1 MSRNTWEIQFKD
13 GSVQT
18 VISDTN
24 MSEKDVQAQAI
35 YQKNNKLSIED
46 ELAEVDANYE
56 VNKTLAQKTADKLN
70 PFSGKIKIPF
80 TDTELDTSK
89 FGAEVYGAVEAL
101 KTIVTS
107 MPAGMVLPAV
117 EGYFK
122 DKYGEE
128 VVVDPQGNKIYKYRE
143 LTDKFMDDFSDTP
156 DSREGQRNVKGFG
169 DFMKAAK
176 IPAIIP
182 GIVTQPKS
190 IGKSK
195 ILLKKNQQTAT
206 QIKQAAQLLYKEA
219 DDAGAVLNQGAFTKF
234 ADNLMESFK
243 TGGFRAKIADQNTL
257 LGLVNEIKNL
267 GKSAKG
273 VTLVQLQTLRTMAG
287 DAASNANKTVSTLGL
302 DAMHLIDELTE
313 NAGSKSLK
321 SGNPKAYGLW
331 RLARQ
336 NWSTQAKLTELNWMM
351 EKSGMRAGLRKN
363 DLDAALNI
371 FRGEVLKMVSNPKR
385 TKMYNPTEVNALK
398 KFAQGGAWNHTLG
411 KLSKMGPD
419 NLTNMAIGGSLP
431 LMAMN
436 KLGFD
441 PITSGSIV
449 LGGMGAGKIAGLA
462 DNMLINSQKNKIFEL
477 INPTGKFKYG
487 KKINIDPTLSSIGTG
502 LLDDVID
509 EKNGLNEQIR
519 SLIDSVKPKPID
531 YNEIPN

>member
-1 MSRNTWEIQFKD
+1 
-13 GSVQT
+13 
-18 VISDTN
+18 
-24 MSEKDVQAQAI
+24 
-35 YQKNNKLSIED
+35 
-46 ELAEVDANYE
+46 
-56 VNKTLAQKTADKLN
+56 
-70 PFSGKIKIPF
+70 
-80 TDTELDTSK
+80 
-89 FGAEVYGAVEAL
+89 
-101 KTIVTS
+101 
-107 MPAGMVLPAV
+107 
-117 EGYFK
+117 
-122 DKYGEE
+122 
-128 VVVDPQGNKIYKYRE
+128 
-143 LTDKFMDDFSDTP
+143 
-156 DSREGQRNVKGFG
+156 
-169 DFMKAAK
+169 
-176 IPAIIP
+176 
-182 GIVTQPKS
+182 
-190 IGKSK
+190 
-195 ILLKKNQQTAT
+195 
-206 QIKQAAQLLYKEA
+206 
-219 DDAGAVLNQGAFTKF
+219 
-234 ADNLMESFK
+234 
-243 TGGFRAKIADQNTL
+243 
-257 LGLVNEIKNL
+257 
-267 GKSAKG
+267 
-273 VTLVQLQTLRTMAG
+273 
-287 DAASNANKTVSTLGL
+287 
-302 DAMHLIDELTE
+302 
-313 NAGSKSLK
+313 
-321 SGNPKAYGLW
+321 
-331 RLARQ
+331 
-336 NWSTQAKLTELNWMM
+336 MM

-398 KFAQGGAWNHTLG
+398 QFAQGGAWNHTLG